1 MSRRMSCVLL
11 AGLVFAIG
19 CGRKEA
25 ALTPE
30 QARAKGDALVKKMSD
45 SLAAAKVFSY
55 STDEIRERVRRNGEK
70 VEEKFQRK
78 VIVRR
83 QPDAIAFTGTQ
94 GGGWYDGQSLTLYS
108 DKDKVWARGPMPSTL
123 DAAIDY
129 LSAEYALQLPSADLL
144 YSNPYEALITKTTT
158 GGWVNVENV
167 GTRACDHLSYHEAD
181 LDWELWLAQDER
193 AGPCKIQITYK
204 KQPGQPKATVIF
216 SDFNPAPSIT
226 DTTFTP
232 AVPEGYNR
240 IRIMR
245 HASQVEEPAPGPTPP
260 AGTAA
265 PAAQPR

>member
-1 MSRRMSCVLL
+1 MSRRVLVLL
-11 AGLVFAIG
+11 AGLLIAAG
-19 CGRKEA
+19 CGRKEET
-25 ALTPE
+25 LTPE

-45 SLAAAKVFSY
+45 SLAATRTFSY

-83 QPDAIAFTGTQ
+83 QPDAVAFTGTQ
-94 GGGWYDGQSLTLYS
+94 GGGWYDGKALTLYS
-108 DKDKVWARGPMPSTL
+108 DRDKVWARGPMPATL
-123 DAAIDY
+123 DEAIDY
-129 LSAEYALQLPSADLL
+129 LSAEYAFQLPSADLL

-181 LDWELWLAQDER
+181 LDWELWLAQDDR
-193 AGPCKIQITYK
+193 AGPCKIVITYK
-204 KQPGQPKATVIF
+204 KQPGQPKATVVF
-216 SDFNPAPSIT
+216 SDFNPSPSIT
-226 DTTFTP
+226 DATFTP

-245 HASQVEEPAPGPTPP
+245 HASQVVEPAPEGAAP
-260 AGTAA
+260 AGAAA
-265 PAAQPR
+265 PAAKPR